1 MSDTQWPRFEVFK
14 QDKPGQPHRNVGTV
28 HAADAELALM
38 NARDVFARR
47 PACHS
52 LWVVPVGVLFS
63 RTAEEL
69 AAVDPL
75 LETATSHDPQP
86 YAVFYKPSHRPG
98 MTFVDYAGEVTAN
111 SPEAALAAGR
121 AAFGADEPVAWWV
134 CPVAAITRSA
144 AAEAEQFAAATG
156 KKFRMPNQ
164 YHTVSTMQKIRR
176 DAEQDN

>member
-1 MSDTQWPRFEVFK
+1 MPDTQWPRFEAFK

-28 HAADAELALM
+28 HAADAEMALM

-52 LWVVPVGVLFS
+52 LWVVPAGALFS

-69 AAVDPL
+69 AASNPAPTTQDGGEP
-75 LETATSHDPQP
+75 EP

-98 MTFVDYAGEVTAN
+98 MTYVDYAGEVTAV

-121 AAFGADEPVAWWV
+121 EAFGAEEPVAWWV
-134 CPVAAITRSA
+134 CRAAVIVSSQPD
-144 AAEAEQFAAATG
+144 EADGFAAATS

-164 YHTVSTMQKIRR
+164 YHTVSTMQQIKRS
-176 DAEQDN
+176 AEQDE